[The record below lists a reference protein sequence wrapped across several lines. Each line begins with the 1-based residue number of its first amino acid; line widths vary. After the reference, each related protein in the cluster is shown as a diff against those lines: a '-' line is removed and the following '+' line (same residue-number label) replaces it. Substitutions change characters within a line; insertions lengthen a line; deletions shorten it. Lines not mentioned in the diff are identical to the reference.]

1 MSDIRRNTKFTQ
13 PTLECKKFNGIY
25 LRKRYDIKKRNK
37 KVGE

>member
-25 LRKRYDIKKRNK
+25 LRNGKISKTNR
-37 KVGE
+37 